1 MNFIADIHIK
11 LGSSTKKKRR
21 IKVSGK
27 GLEGIVVDSSSIS
40 CLLPQTKSLIYR
52 GYPIGGLVQN
62 KTYSEIVLL
71 IWNGELPNEREV
83 QEFEKSI
90 KNNFIQLEPEIK
102 KILEVVKTLTDAHP
116 MDVLRTAI
124 SLLGSSS
131 KNTWNKSVQDIR
143 EKGLQIMSLIPVVI
157 TAHYR
162 FRKGMDYI
170 PPRKEGSIAQNFLYM
185 YYGRDPSDLF
195 VKAFDRSLSLYA
207 EHGFNASTF
216 AARAITSTTSDVFSA
231 ICGAIGSLKG
241 PLHGGA
247 NEQVMYMMKEI
258 GEPSKVEEYLLQ
270 AIKEKR
276 KIMGFGHR
284 VYKQGDAR
292 VPHMYECAKI
302 VASECKN
309 TKWLD
314 MYALIKDYM
323 KQTKNLNPNVDFPA
337 GPAYYM
343 MGIDIPLY
351 TPIFAMARMAGWIAH
366 IIEQSE
372 NNRIIRPMSEY
383 IGPSERHL

>member
-1 MNFIADIHIK
+1 M
-11 LGSSTKKKRR
+11 
-21 IKVSGK
+21 SGK
-27 GLEGIVVDSSSIS
+27 GLEGVVVDSSAIS
-40 CLLPQTKSLIYR
+40 CLLPETRSLIYR
-52 GYPIGGLVQN
+52 GYPIGELVQN
-62 KTYSEIVLL
+62 KTYSEVVLL
-71 IWNGELPNEREV
+71 VWNGELPKASEV
-83 QEFEKSI
+83 QEFEKTI
-90 KNNFIQLEPEIK
+90 QNNFVKLEPQIK
-102 KILEVVKTLTDAHP
+102 KILEVVRTLTDAHP
-116 MDVLRTAI
+116 MDALRTAV

-131 KNTWNKSVQDIR
+131 GNTWNKNSQDIR
-143 EKGLQIMSLIPVVI
+143 EKGLQIMSLIPIVI

-162 FRKGMDYI
+162 FRKGEDYI
-170 PPRKEGSIAQNFLYM
+170 LPKKGLSSIAENFLYM
-185 YYGRDPSDLF
+185 YYGKEPSDNF
-195 VKAFDRSLSLYA
+195 VKAFDRTLSLYA

-216 AARAITSTTSDVFSA
+216 AARAITSTTSDIFSA

-247 NEQVMYMMKEI
+247 NEQVMYMMQEI
-258 GEPSKVEEYLLQ
+258 GDASKVEAYLSK
-270 AIKEKR
+270 AMKEKK

-292 VPHMYECAKI
+292 VPHMYECAKM
-302 VASECKN
+302 VAQEYKD

-314 MYALIKDYM
+314 MYTVIKDYM
-323 KQTKNLNPNVDFPA
+323 ENAKNLRPNVDFPA

-366 IIEQSE
+366 ITEQSE

-383 IGPSERHL
+383 VGPSERHL